1 MELNELANICKD
13 FEEQLTDM
21 QDHLVADIEKIDEKK
36 KSGAGLQDMLIDEN
50 TGKPMNLLE
59 EISNVQSELQSILI
73 GVSNLQ
79 ERNKQ
84 IRAQRDEAQSEFTD
98 QVLR

>member
-50 TGKPMNLLE
+50 TGKFELSMNWV
-59 EISNVQSELQSILI
+59 NAH
-73 GVSNLQ
+73 NLH
-79 ERNKQ
+79 
-84 IRAQRDEAQSEFTD
+84 DVCSTPY
-98 QVLR
+98 

>member
-79 ERNKQ
+79 ERNRQ
-84 IRAQRDEAQSEFTD
+84 IRA
-98 QVLR
+98 

>member
-84 IRAQRDEAQSEFTD
+84 IRA
-98 QVLR
+98 